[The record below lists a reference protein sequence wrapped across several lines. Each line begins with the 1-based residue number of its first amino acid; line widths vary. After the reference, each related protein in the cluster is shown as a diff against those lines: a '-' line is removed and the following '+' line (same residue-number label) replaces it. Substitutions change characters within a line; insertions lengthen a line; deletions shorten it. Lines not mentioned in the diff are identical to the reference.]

1 MVISAWTC
9 IDLGFILK
17 VCKNLA
23 LQSIPLIQCNVFQPC
38 CAIQCQAKRQGKRQ
52 NRLASAVSVLNI
64 WNMSHVWVDRVKQ
77 HMRSNPWHQT
87 RPPRSCT
94 SNRQRRRLRLSHAE
108 STVWLSIPALDFKIP
123 AACAIET
130 ISPNAGLQVDSVW
143 PISTYFNETTRQHT
157 IDPKSAWIAWWVL
170 QFAYTDSWSGKPW
183 TVESWESSKWPGSR
197 RALSLRFFEIKRYHE
212 IPSQFAI
219 APTGSGRCPVLD
231 SPIHLKIPPGTI
243 WDNAVA
249 RYGL

>member
-1 MVISAWTC
+1 MIAKWKHTT
-9 IDLGFILK
+9 ILTYFHRK
-17 VCKNLA
+17 WSFRLDMQSIWVSFWSLQNLA

-64 WNMSHVWVDRVKQ
+64 WNMSHVWVIGQAAYALKPVAP
-77 HMRSNPWHQT
+77 NPPTQKLYIKSPT
-87 RPPRSCT
+87 PT
-94 SNRQRRRLRLSHAE
+94 SAAE
-108 STVWLSIPALDFKIP
+108 SCWVYSLLSIPALDFKIP

-183 TVESWESSKWPGSR
+183 TCGK
-197 RALSLRFFEIKRYHE
+197 LRI
-212 IPSQFAI
+212 
-219 APTGSGRCPVLD
+219 
-231 SPIHLKIPPGTI
+231 
-243 WDNAVA
+243 
-249 RYGL
+249 